1 MTATAEAKVRVLF
14 VDDDANLLRA
24 QRRMLRPQR
33 DEWEMTFVDGGQ
45 AALEHMAGHPV
56 DVLVTDMRMPG
67 MDGAELLTHVSE
79 RHPGAI
85 RVILSGFA
93 EAETVARAVGISHQ
107 YLDKP
112 CGPDRLIAVVRRLL
126 KVRGLVTDTRLR
138 EFVAGFKKLPSPP
151 TAYRRFMAEVENPAT
166 TTASLAAAIEAD
178 VGLSAK
184 VLKLTNSAYFGLPA
198 RIADIGQAVKMLGL
212 DTMRSLVAVSAF
224 LAEFEDDPALAGRI
238 ETLSRRSSVI
248 GALARDIMAAE
259 GAATETQCSACAA
272 GLLSHVG
279 TLLLL
284 ANCPD
289 GFRSAGDLADER
301 HVPYIDV
308 ERNVFGATHAELGA
322 YLLGLWGFDE
332 TIVEA
337 VAFHHAP
344 SSLPEPSFGVTTVL
358 HVAQALVK
366 PAAREPA
373 TLGAGIDMDH
383 LSALGMADRLDAW
396 REIAD
401 RRMSE
406 RSAA

>member
-1 MTATAEAKVRVLF
+1 MSAASDNMVRVLF
-14 VDDDANLLRA
+14 VDDDLNLLRA
-24 QRRMLRPQR
+24 QQRMLRPQR
-33 DEWEMTFVDGGQ
+33 DEWEMTFVDGGK
-45 AALEHMAGHPV
+45 AALDHMANHPV

-79 RHPGAI
+79 RHPGII

-112 CGPDRLIAVVRRLL
+112 CGPDRLIGAVQRLL
-126 KVRGLVTDTRLR
+126 KVRGLVTDARLR
-138 EFVAGFKKLPSPP
+138 EFAAGFKRLPSPP
-151 TAYRRFMAEVENPAT
+151 TVYRRFMAEVENPTA

-198 RIADIGQAVKMLGL
+198 RMADIGQAVQMLGL

-224 LAEFEDDPALAGRI
+224 LAEFEDDPALVERI

-248 GALARDIMAAE
+248 GALARDIMVAE

-272 GLLSHVG
+272 GLLAHVG

-289 GFRSAGDLADER
+289 GFRSAGHLADER
-301 HVPYIDV
+301 HAPYIDI
-308 ERNVFGATHAELGA
+308 ERDIFGATHAELGA
-322 YLLGLWGFDE
+322 YLLGLWGFDD

-344 SSLPEPSFGVTTVL
+344 GSLPAPSFGVTTAL

-366 PAAREPA
+366 PAGREPG

-383 LSALGMADRLDAW
+383 LSALGMADRLDVW

-401 RRMSE
+401 RRMTE

>member
-1 MTATAEAKVRVLF
+1 MTAAGAALVRVLF

-33 DEWEMTFVDGGQ
+33 DAWEMTFVDSGAQ
-45 AALEHMAGHPV
+45 ALQHMAEHPV

-67 MDGAELLTHVSE
+67 MDGAELLTRVSE
-79 RHPGAI
+79 RHPGVI

-112 CGPDRLIAVVRRLL
+112 CGPDRLIGAVRRLL
-126 KVRGLVTDTRLR
+126 KVRGLLTNDRLR
-138 EFVAGFKKLPSPP
+138 EFVSGFKKLPSPP
-151 TAYRRFMAEVENPAT
+151 ATYRRFMAEVENPAA
-166 TTASLAAAIEAD
+166 TTASLAATIEED

-184 VLKLTNSAYFGLPA
+184 VLKLTNSAYFGLPS
-198 RIADIGQAVKMLGL
+198 RIAEIPQAVQMLGL

-224 LAEFEDDPALAGRI
+224 LAEFEDDPALAERI
-238 ETLSRRSSVI
+238 ETLSRRSSTI

-259 GAATETQCSACAA
+259 GGAREAQCSACAA
-272 GLLSHVG
+272 GLLAHVG

-289 GFRSAGDLADER
+289 GFRSAGHLADETR
-301 HVPYIDV
+301 TPYIEA
-308 ERNVFGATHAELGA
+308 ERKLFGATHAELGA
-322 YLLGLWGFDE
+322 YLLGLWGFDDA
-332 TIVEA
+332 IVEA

-344 SSLPEPSFGVTTVL
+344 GALPAPSFGVTTAL
-358 HVAQALVK
+358 HVAQALVT
-366 PAAREPA
+366 PAVREPGGHA
-373 TLGAGIDMDH
+373 AGIDMDH
-383 LSALGMADRLDAW
+383 LGALGMSGRLDAW